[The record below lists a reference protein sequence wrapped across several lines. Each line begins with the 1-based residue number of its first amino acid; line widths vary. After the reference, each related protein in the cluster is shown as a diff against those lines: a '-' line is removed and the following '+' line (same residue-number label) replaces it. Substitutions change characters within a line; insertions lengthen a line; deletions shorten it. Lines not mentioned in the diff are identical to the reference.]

1 MTDIDKLNMIQKY
14 FIEYIQG
21 WETLADFVQFLNN
34 VTKAKIIT
42 ALENRLQADA
52 DGSGEVITN
61 EQTRIEMLM
70 GFKDEINNL

>member
-1 MTDIDKLNMIQKY
+1 MTDNDKLNMIQKY

-21 WETLADFVQFLNN
+21 WETVTDFVQFLNN

-42 ALENRLQADA
+42 ALKNRLQKDS

-61 EQTRIEMLM
+61 EQGRIDMLTS
-70 GFKDEINNL
+70 FKDELNNL